1 MSYYTSQLNMLYTV
15 AFRINQAPYT
25 TGVLYTF
32 LHEDVWFLF
41 FDFLAPSN
49 QQRVQEVDK

>member
-15 AFRINQAPYT
+15 ALTINQAPYT
-25 TGVLYTF
+25 IGVLYTF
-32 LHEDVWFLF
+32 LYEDVWFLF

-49 QQRVQEVDK
+49 QQRVQEVSN